1 MGDSPLRLLVVDDDP
16 DIRSNLSDILTDMSY
31 AVDTAPDGPTAMKL
45 VEQHPY
51 DVALLDLKMPGMDG
65 LELYRRIKQTRS
77 GTAAIIVTA
86 YAAGE
91 SAQEAVQMGAWE
103 VVSKPVDLERLLPV
117 IDDVASRP
125 LVIVVDDDPELC
137 QSLWDLLR
145 ERKYRAC
152 IAHDVKEAR
161 QRLSERPYQVA
172 LIDMKLPAGE
182 GGDVLEAVR
191 QTNPDARTILI
202 TGYASELEQKVQ
214 QAVQSGADAV
224 CYKPFDLPQLLATL
238 NRFVGQDQ

>member
-1 MGDSPLRLLVVDDDP
+1 MSDSPPRLLVVDDDP
-16 DIRSNLSDILTDMSY
+16 DIRSNLRDILTDMSY
-31 AVDTAPDGPTAMKL
+31 DVDTAPDGPTAMKL
-45 VEQHPY
+45 IEQQPY
-51 DVALLDLKMPGMDG
+51 DVALLDMKMPGMDG

-77 GTAAIIVTA
+77 GTVAIIVTA
-86 YAAGE
+86 YAADE

-103 VVSKPVDLERLLPV
+103 VVAKPVELERLLSV
-117 IDDVASRP
+117 IDDVVSRP
-125 LVIVVDDDPELC
+125 LVIVVDDDPDLC

-145 ERKYRAC
+145 EKKYRVC
-152 IAHDVKEAR
+152 VAHDVEQAR

-191 QTNPDARTILI
+191 RTNPDARTILI

-214 QAVQSGADAV
+214 QAMQGGADAV

-238 NRFVGQDQ
+238 NRFVGQEE